1 MKYWFKF
8 IVKGADGTYDGTEF
22 VKAETKQEAIADIKD
37 NWIDYP
43 YTDDVEECTFEPDC
57 LSYKDQA
64 ECDHLDAVEAFMADN
79 CTEAEAERHIKN
91 GSEAIKSSCWKQYV
105 KDNDLRDGEGEL
117 LSAEDA
123 KKELGARSVMVDGEE
138 YILIYVL

>member
-1 MKYWFKF
+1 MKYWYKF
-8 IVKGADGTYDGTEF
+8 IVKGADGTYEGTEF
-22 VKAETKQEAIADIKD
+22 VKAETGQEAIADIKD

-43 YTDDVEECTFEPDC
+43 YTDDVEKCTFEPDC
-57 LSYKDQA
+57 LSYKDQDK
-64 ECDHLDAVEAFMADN
+64 CDHLDAVEAFMADN

-91 GSEAIKSSCWKQYV
+91 GSEAIKASEWERYV

-123 KKELGARSVMVDGEE
+123 KKELDARSVTVDGEE
-138 YILIYVL
+138 YLLLYVL

>member
-1 MKYWFKF
+1 MKHWFKF

-22 VKAETKQEAIADIKD
+22 VKAETEQEAIAVIKD

-43 YTDDVEECTFEPDC
+43 YTDNVEECTFEPDC
-57 LSYKDQA
+57 LSYKEQD
-64 ECDHLDAVEAFMADN
+64 ECIRKDAVEAFMADN
-79 CTEAEAERHIKN
+79 CTAAEAERHIKN

-117 LSAEDA
+117 ISAEDA

-138 YILIYVL
+138 YILLYVL